1 MFDRLGFTVVHLDLN
16 LLVALDAL
24 LEEGSVGGAAAR
36 LHLSAP
42 AMSRTLG
49 RIRTV
54 TGDRILVRTGHTMTP
69 TPFALGVRERVHALV
84 VEAQTVLAPER
95 ELDLAT
101 LDRTFTVQAHDAV
114 TTAIGPP
121 LLGIVRARAP
131 RVALRLLPEQ
141 AVDTLE
147 LKHGHLDLE
156 IGSATH
162 GLPEIRTQTLLEDR
176 LVVAMRAGHGLAE
189 RTLTARQFAAADHVI
204 VSRRGRLTDPVDDQ
218 LDAHGLRRRV
228 LATAPTS
235 TAALHFAAASDL
247 LVVVSER
254 LCRQTVEALGLR
266 TVPVPLDLPP
276 VPLVVAWHERYEHD
290 RAHAWLRSIV
300 AEAVERVAG
309 DASDGGDTA

>member
-1 MFDRLGFTVVHLDLN
+1 MVHLDLN

-54 TGDRILVRTGHTMTP
+54 TGDQILVRTGRTMTP

-95 ELDLAT
+95 ALDLDT
-101 LDRTFTVQAHDAV
+101 LARTFTVQAHDAI
-114 TTAIGPP
+114 TTAIGPA
-121 LLGIVRARAP
+121 LLEAVRTQAP
-131 RVALRLLPEQ
+131 HVALRLLPEQ

-156 IGSATH
+156 IGSAVP
-162 GLPEIRTQTLLEDR
+162 GLPEIRTLTLLEDR
-176 LVVAMRAGHGLAE
+176 LVVAMRAGHELADGALTPE
-189 RTLTARQFAAADHVI
+189 RFAAADHVI
-204 VSRRGRLTDPVDDQ
+204 VSRRGRLSDPVDD
-218 LDAHGLRRRV
+218 LLAARDLHRRV

-235 TAALHFAAASDL
+235 TTALHVVAASDL
-247 LVVVSER
+247 VVVVPER
-254 LCRQTVEALGLR
+254 LCRPTVDALGLR
-266 TVPVPLDLPP
+266 TAPVPLDLPP
-276 VPLVVAWHERYEHD
+276 VPLVVAWHERNEND
-290 RAHAWLRSIV
+290 RAHAWLRSLV
-300 AEAVERVAG
+300 ADAVGQIAAARTPA
-309 DASDGGDTA
+309 DAVGG